1 MQCLV
6 SLHQRRVVALS
17 PPPRSG
23 SSSVRRLRRLRA
35 NSGLRLRLSLPL
47 QVQVHDSTRINFF
60 LDMIKTASAS
70 GRSVGPRSY
79 YYPLQLPRELIPGD
93 MSRIRTLN
101 QNSRIVH
108 RALFPGLPRKRPG
121 AWACGSGS
129 GFTNLI
135 PEGCFLLESAVLYC
149 LSSFCKQ
156 SDLENVHFPYR
167 SLWRVL
173 SYRSL

>member
-35 NSGLRLRLSLPL
+35 NSGLRLRLRLPL

-79 YYPLQLPRELIPGD
+79 YYPPAAARAD
-93 MSRIRTLN
+93 SRRHVPNPN
-101 QNSRIVH
+101 QNSRIIH
-108 RALFPGLPRKRPG
+108 RGLFPGLPRKRPG

-129 GFTNLI
+129 GFRNLI

-156 SDLENVHFPYR
+156 SDLENVLFPYR

>member
-35 NSGLRLRLSLPL
+35 NSGLRLRLRLPL

-60 LDMIKTASAS
+60 LDMIKTASA
-70 GRSVGPRSY
+70 GGSVGPKSY
-79 YYPLQLPRELIPGD
+79 YYPPAAARAD
-93 MSRIRTLN
+93 SRRHVPNPN
-101 QNSRIVH
+101 QNSRIIH

-121 AWACGSGS
+121 AWACGSRIGIQESDS
-129 GFTNLI
+129 GGLFSPGISGIILS
-135 PEGCFLLESAVLYC
+135 EFVLQTVRPRKC
-149 LSSFCKQ
+149 P
-156 SDLENVHFPYR
+156 FP
-167 SLWRVL
+167 V
-173 SYRSL
+173 